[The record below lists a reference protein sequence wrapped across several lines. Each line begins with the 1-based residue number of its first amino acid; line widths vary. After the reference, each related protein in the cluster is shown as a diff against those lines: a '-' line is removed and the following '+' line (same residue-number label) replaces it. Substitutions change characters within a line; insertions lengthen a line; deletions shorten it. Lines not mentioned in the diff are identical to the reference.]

1 LSAASD
7 VRGVYPSRGRW
18 RAQVVHNGKVFRVG
32 TFGTIAEAE
41 AAVIAKRNEL
51 YGHNDRP

>member
-51 YGHNDRP
+51 DSHTDRP